1 MAVKTGILTSYDIS
15 ENKVD
20 VSPVLN
26 RIALPETPLLNA
38 VGISNEAVSATR
50 HEWWDDVRPLLT
62 ATLAADYTAGDGTI
76 TLEDAT
82 GLRVNAILRIG
93 SSIYRA
99 TDVNTDTEIVT
110 IAILDGDANHS
121 DGDTVEIL
129 GQAGLEGA
137 DYTDADYTEKVSRY
151 NVTQIWQDYVKFSG
165 TQLSVEQYVN
175 EDIFADE
182 IAKKLARMRIWLEKS
197 VINGIRVAPA
207 NNTTPRL
214 MGGIDY
220 FVSANGITAS
230 AGFSETNL
238 KAFFKS
244 IVDAGG
250 SVSDA
255 WMNPTMMDNFLGLT
269 ADKLVYQR
277 ADNVVGRL
285 ATQYLSQYG
294 AVNLHIVPHMPAGQI
309 LVFNPAQVAVKPLRG
324 RAAFYEELAK
334 TGDNVRGQIIGE
346 YTLEFKQSAIAG
358 KFTIP

>member
-1 MAVKTGILTSYDIS
+1 MAVKTGMLTSYDIS

-26 RIALPETPLLNA
+26 RIQLPETPLLNA
-38 VGISNEAVSATR
+38 IGISSETVGGTT
-50 HEWWDDVRPLLT
+50 HEWWDDVRPLLS
-62 ATLAADYTAGDGTI
+62 ATLNAAYTAGAGSI

-82 GLRVNAILRIG
+82 GLRTNAILRIG
-93 SSIYRA
+93 TSIYRA
-99 TDVNTDTEIVT
+99 TAVDTDTEVVT
-110 IAILDGDANHS
+110 VAVIANDANHD

-137 DYTDADYTEKVSRY
+137 DYTDADYTEKVKRT
-151 NVTQIWQDYVKFSG
+151 NVTQIWQDYIKFSG
-165 TQLSVEQYVN
+165 TQLAVEQYVN
-175 EDIFADE
+175 EDIFAE
-182 IAKKLARMRIWLEKS
+182 EVAKKLSRMRIWLEKS
-197 VINGIRVAPA
+197 IINGQYVSPA

-220 FVSANGITAS
+220 FISANGVTSS
-230 AGFSETNL
+230 AAFSETNL

-244 IVDAGG
+244 VMDAGG
-250 SVSDA
+250 VVSDA
-255 WMNPTMMDNFLGLT
+255 WMNPTMMDNFLALT

-294 AVNLHIVPHMPAGQI
+294 AVNLHIAPNVPTGTIFVFSPSQI
-309 LVFNPAQVAVKPLRG
+309 KVKALKG

-334 TGDNVRGQIIGE
+334 TGDNVKGQIIGE

-358 KFTIP
+358 KYTIP